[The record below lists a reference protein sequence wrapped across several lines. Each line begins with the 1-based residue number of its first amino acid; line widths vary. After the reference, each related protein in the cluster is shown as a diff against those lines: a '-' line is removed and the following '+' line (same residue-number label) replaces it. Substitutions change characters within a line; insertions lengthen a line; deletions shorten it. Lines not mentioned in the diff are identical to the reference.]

1 MKRTYYLP
9 IAMMLALITYSCSDE
24 FQEAV
29 STSPTPLKLTGQ
41 ISQENVTR
49 ANDYGFVTGDRMGIY
64 VVDYEDNQPGDIAA
78 SSIRAQNVLYTFD
91 GDSYSWSSITSI
103 YWRDKQTPVS
113 IYGYYPGQNYI
124 ADPTAWNFS
133 VQTDQST
140 PAENG
145 SLSGYEQSDLL
156 WGKEG
161 RVEFTQEQIVIKYH
175 HILAGVR
182 VHLSKGTGISDT
194 EWQKLE
200 KIVLVD
206 HTKTSSTVDLSTGS
220 VVANGEI
227 APIHMADQSNDDY
240 RAVVIPQ
247 TVAAGKQ
254 LLSITL
260 DGQTYSHKITT
271 DMVYQSGKLHNFTM
285 TVNKSE
291 ATGDYE
297 IKVTDD
303 GITPWVNDES
313 SHQFTALAYVT
324 VHCPQYGTLKQCI
337 TNAGY
342 DYQTV
347 KNLKVTGEMT
357 TEDFN
362 LLRYEMPELRHLNLK
377 NVTITHAWISAE
389 FYDSNWHDYYA
400 DNTIPSDA
408 FYGNRSL
415 QSLVLPSSLKR
426 IGTNA
431 FREMNLMYS
440 TLEIPEGVNYIGVDA
455 FSYNEYNGVELILPS
470 TLDSID
476 VAAFSHCHYKCEL
489 KLTDNIKYIGGGAFD
504 GWQDARLDNFY
515 GVFHIPIHLKELP
528 GAGFCGL
535 GIDGSFT
542 GDIEIPQGITV
553 IPDELFSNGVES
565 MGRAFK
571 NRPHLS
577 IPEGVKSIG
586 RIAFSG
592 IRFSSVRLSNDLES
606 IGPNAFDY
614 CSMPFPVT
622 LPNSLKYVN
631 NCAFRGC
638 GIEGELVIPE
648 NLVEI
653 GEEAFHGQQLS
664 KITLPSRLQKVER
677 GAFAS
682 LGFVK
687 ELIIPKYVDEISEAG
702 FAENPYLQTIICL
715 NPEPPALGD
724 YAFEGV
730 YWDKVVLQV
739 PEQSVELYRHTEGW
753 DQFQNITAYHE
764 LAYNIPSILCLDKGT
779 TREGIVRAEGAWE
792 VIECPDWV
800 TVSPMNGTDEE
811 RKFEVDITV
820 KPMTTGETE
829 RTGRVVF
836 SLKDKGYT
844 TYTDIRQVGG
854 EQREDKTIVL
864 QEASAGAA
872 KAIPIFI
879 IGEGYNADDIVSG
892 QYLEDMRQQ
901 MENLFSCEPYKTYRN
916 RFTVSTAIACAPEH
930 GISGKLHRFYSDDEI
945 WDYAKAHGVGISDER
960 MQECTILVLRNV
972 DYPDNGTAI
981 SDDGRTICYMGK
993 SQDSYPYDQRGYV
1006 LHELGGIAFG
1016 KLAPEYVHHFT
1027 FMKTCPCPGCAD
1039 WSRYY
1044 WGKERGYYDNISAS
1058 SKMNDAPWA
1067 HLIFDSRYAQQVDM
1081 WEGGWRHAR
1090 GMYRSEAQ
1098 SVMSTFIPYYN
1109 TISRQAIV
1117 KRILEYSG
1125 ETFTL
1130 DKFFATDKME
1140 IPE

>member
-1 MKRTYYLP
+1 MQQHKHLLTASALMV
-9 IAMMLALITYSCSDE
+9 MMALVSCSDE
-24 FQEAV
+24 LTEYAPP
-29 STSPTPLKLTGQ
+29 SSLHPLNLSGQ
-41 ISQENVTR
+41 INQNNVTR

-64 VVDYEDNQPGDIAA
+64 VVDYEDNQPGNLSA
-78 SSIRAQNVLYTFD
+78 SNIRAQNVLYTFD
-91 GDSYSWSSITSI
+91 GDSYSWSSSTTI
-103 YWRDKQTPVS
+103 YWRDQQTPVS

-124 ADPTAWNFS
+124 ANPTAWNFS

-161 RVEFTQEQIVIKYH
+161 RVEFTQDQIVIKYH

-182 VHLSKGTGISDT
+182 VHLNKGTGISDT

-227 APIHMADQSNDDY
+227 APIRMAFSSPTGEGQEGAY

-247 TVAAGKQ
+247 TIAAGKQ

-260 DGQTYSHKITT
+260 DGQTYSHKLTT

-303 GITPWVNDES
+303 GITPWVNDET
-313 SHQFTALAYVT
+313 SHQFTAMAYVT

-342 DYQTV
+342 DYKTIQ
-347 KNLKVTGEMT
+347 NLKVTGEI
-357 TEDFN
+357 DASDN
-362 LLRYEMPELRHLNLK
+362 DLLNGEMPELRHLNLK
-377 NVTITHAWISAE
+377 DARVRKNPNDDRE
-389 FYDSNWHDYYA
+389 YA
-400 DNTIPSDA
+400 DDYSPGFAYNTTL
-408 FYGNRSL
+408 R
-415 QSLVLPSSLKR
+415 SLVLPKTTKV
-426 IGTNA
+426 IGSHSFYGNSG
-431 FREMNLMYS
+431 LMYS
-440 TLEIPEGVNYIGVDA
+440 TLEIPEGVTKIEWNA
-455 FSYNEYNGVELILPS
+455 FLFANGSGVELILP
-470 TLDSID
+470 TTID
-476 VAAFSHCHYKCEL
+476 TIEVTAFGDCNYKCEL
-489 KLTDNIKYIGGGAFD
+489 KLTDNIKYIEGGAFS
-504 GWQDARLDNFY
+504 GTPNFY
-515 GVFHIPIHLKELP
+515 GIFHVPSQLKVLD
-528 GAGFCGL
+528 GTFQGL
-535 GIDGSFT
+535 GSDGSFT
-542 GDIEIPQGITV
+542 GTIEIPQGITH
-553 IPDELFSNGVES
+553 IGAIEYYSGSTFGVS
-565 MGRAFK
+565 LK
-571 NRPHLS
+571 NRVDLS
-577 IPEGVKSIG
+577 IPEGVEYIG
-586 RIAFSG
+586 FHSFAG
-592 IRFSSVRLSNDLES
+592 LRLSSLRLNTDLNS
-606 IGPNAFDY
+606 IYYRAFD
-614 CSMPFPVT
+614 CANMPFPIT
-622 LPNSLKYVN
+622 LPNGLKYVGN
-631 NCAFRGC
+631 YAFRGC

-648 NLVEI
+648 SLVEI
-653 GEEAFHGQQLS
+653 GEEAFYGQQLS

-677 GAFAS
+677 GAFRA

-687 ELIIPKYVDEISEAG
+687 ELVIPKYVDEIGEAG
-702 FAENPYLQTIICL
+702 FADNPYLQTIICL
-715 NPEPPALGD
+715 NPEPPVLGPE
-724 YAFEGV
+724 AFDGV

-800 TVSPMNGTDEE
+800 TVSPMSGTDEE

-820 KPMTTGETE
+820 KPMASGETE

-854 EQREDKTIVL
+854 EQREDQTIVL

-872 KAIPIFI
+872 RAIPIFI

-930 GISGKLHRFYSDDEI
+930 GISGKLHRFYSDDEV

-1039 WSRYY
+1039 WGRYY